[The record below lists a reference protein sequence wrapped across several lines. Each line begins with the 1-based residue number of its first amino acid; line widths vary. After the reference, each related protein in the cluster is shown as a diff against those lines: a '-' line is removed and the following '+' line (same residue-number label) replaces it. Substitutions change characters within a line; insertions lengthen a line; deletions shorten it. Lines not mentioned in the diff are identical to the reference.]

1 MRREVGA
8 LGSALLGLV
17 LACSARQAPGTRT
30 EAQVIAPAAPCEVE
44 SAVARVREE
53 MNRGQLYRAWRR
65 LEESPSCALDDVRVQ
80 HLKLELLWELR
91 DLPALTELAG
101 RLLAANPKNAA
112 AREAQRR
119 VTSYR
124 AAARLGAAERAEY
137 ERLLESLAKAN
148 AEQDPKARELFER
161 ARGLG
166 ESGELLFEG
175 GLLAQQAGRRAE
187 ARRLWDA
194 ATTLLEAEFGAAPE
208 ALEHQAKRRPTLWA
222 GESHLWF
229 GSLLYDFARRR
240 FVAYVPR
247 SPDPL
252 AKRRDVFAA
261 ADDWVFFDGELWS
274 VASGRRVG
282 VIPAE
287 AAVSAPSG
295 EHLYVL
301 SGPDVLRYSTH
312 DGTLLEREGRLERSA
327 SSARAPASMLVT
339 PSEAF
344 LGVMALSKRVVFD
357 LQRGRELLEVDAFD
371 FVVLDGAG
379 GELGCGGTPPP
390 DEKEGRLPVSAATV
404 RRWGLRGEPQW
415 PALHDLGT
423 GSGGDGH
430 LRGAARDGQHA
441 RAAVAGGPGAGNS
454 ATFFSGRVSHR
465 GGMRG
470 RRRSRNVLHRSV
482 DWPANRL
489 CHAAGESRAL
499 PLWDPSV
506 PEGALRAAARG
517 GCDTVNAVGRRRRR
531 SAPRDGA

>member
-371 FVVLDGAG
+371 FVVLDGDWMARAESWGVEALHLPTKKKVGYRFRQPPFG
-379 GELGCGGTPPP
+379 GGVFEVSRNGRRFMILEPAAEETVIFEVPRVTDSTLAPLSRVDPAQATPLLFSPDGSRIAAECEGDGALETCFIDPLTGRRTGSVTLPGRAEHCRFGIRVYPRELCEP
-390 DEKEGRLPVSAATV
+390 RLEEAAT
-404 RRWGLRGEPQW
+404 R
-415 PALHDLGT
+415 
-423 GSGGDGH
+423 
-430 LRGAARDGQHA
+430 
-441 RAAVAGGPGAGNS
+441 
-454 ATFFSGRVSHR
+454 
-465 GGMRG
+465 
-470 RRRSRNVLHRSV
+470 
-482 DWPANRL
+482 
-489 CHAAGESRAL
+489 
-499 PLWDPSV
+499 
-506 PEGALRAAARG
+506 
-517 GCDTVNAVGRRRRR
+517 
-531 SAPRDGA
+531 